1 MIGRPS
7 TEEIRRADSLLE
19 MITDGAAR
27 VRAMIAAAAAL
38 VALLVAM
45 PAADAQEAPQDFYR
59 NKTLKIIVGFPPGGG
74 FDLYAR
80 MLADYLPRYL
90 PGEPKMIV
98 ESMPGASTARAASYL
113 YNVAPQDGTVLGLFH
128 HALLANQ
135 ALEAQAGDFDV
146 TKFNWIGRMAT
157 RLNVGLTWHTAGVR
171 TIEDAKKREV
181 VMAATA
187 VTATSAMVPRAINH
201 AAGTKFKVV
210 LGYQG
215 SADMILAMERG
226 EAHGMSTGA
235 WYDLARDRPD
245 WIKDPKIHVLFQIS
259 TKRIPDLSHI
269 PVLADL
275 ATTEDDRAILD
286 LLGRTEDMG
295 RAFPVGP
302 RVPPERV
309 ALLRSA
315 FAKMMADPS
324 FLREAAKHHFEI
336 DFIRGDELQKFIA
349 AVGGFRPELRDKAKK
364 ILMR

>member
-1 MIGRPS
+1 MQAGIAGGR
-7 TEEIRRADSLLE
+7 RGGR
-19 MITDGAAR
+19 
-27 VRAMIAAAAAL
+27 AAL
-38 VALLVAM
+38 AAVVLAGLVVAA
-45 PAADAQEAPQDFYR
+45 PTAWAQETSPDFYKG
-59 NKTLKIIVGFPPGGG
+59 KTLKIIVGFPPGGG

-135 ALEAQAGDFDV
+135 ALEAKAGDFDV

-187 VTATSAMVPRAINH
+187 ATATSAMVPRAINH
-201 AAGTKFKVV
+201 AAGTRFKIV

-245 WIKDPKIHVLFQIS
+245 WIKEPKIHVLFQIS
-259 TKRIPDLSHI
+259 TKRIPDLSHV
-269 PVLADL
+269 PVLAEL
-275 ATTEDDRAILD
+275 AATEDDRAILD

-315 FAKMMADPS
+315 FAKMMVDPG
-324 FLREAAKHHFEI
+324 FLREATKHQFEL
-336 DFIRGDELQKFIA
+336 DVMPGEELQKFIA
-349 AVGGFRPELRDKAKK
+349 AVGGFPPELRGKAKT
-364 ILMR
+364 ILMP

>member
-1 MIGRPS
+1 M
-7 TEEIRRADSLLE
+7 
-19 MITDGAAR
+19 GA
-27 VRAMIAAAAAL
+27 V
-38 VALLVAM
+38 VAP
-45 PAADAQEAPQDFYR
+45 PAVDAQETPQDFYR
-59 NKTLKIIVGFPPGGG
+59 NKTLKLIVGFPPGGG

-113 YNVAPQDGTVLGLFH
+113 YNVAPEDGTVLGLFH

-135 ALEAQAGDFDV
+135 ALEAKAGDFDV

-157 RLNVGLTWHTAGVR
+157 RLNVGLTWHTAGIR
-171 TIEDAKKREV
+171 TIEDAKKTEV

-187 VTATSAMVPRAINH
+187 ATATSAMVPRAINH

-245 WIKDPKIHVLFQIS
+245 WIKESKIHVLFQIS
-259 TKRIPDLSHI
+259 TKRIPDLSHV

-275 ATTEDDRAILD
+275 ATTQDDRALLD

-309 ALLRSA
+309 TLLRSA
-315 FAKMMADPS
+315 FAKMMMDPG
-324 FLREAAKHHFEI
+324 FLREATRHHFEL
-336 DFIRGDELQKFIA
+336 DVMPGEELQKFIA
-349 AVGGFRPELRDKAKK
+349 SVGGFPPELRDKAKK
-364 ILMR
+364 ILMP

>member
-1 MIGRPS
+1 MN
-7 TEEIRRADSLLE
+7 ACVC
-19 MITDGAAR
+19 
-27 VRAMIAAAAAL
+27 VRAAVAAIAWAGIL
-38 VALLVAM
+38 VAA
-45 PAADAQEAPQDFYR
+45 PTAGAQERPQVFYG

-80 MLADYLPRYL
+80 TLAEYLPRYI
-90 PGEPKMIV
+90 PGEPKIIV
-98 ESMPGASTARAASYL
+98 ESMPGASTARAAAYL

-135 ALEAQAGDFDV
+135 ALDTKAGDFDV
-146 TKFNWIGRMAT
+146 TRFNWIGRMAT
-157 RLNVGLTWHTAGVR
+157 RLNIGVTWHTSGVR
-171 TIEDAKKREV
+171 TVEDAKKTEV

-187 VTATSAMVPRAINH
+187 ATATSAMVPRAINH
-201 AAGTKFKVV
+201 AAATRFKIV

-215 SADMILAMERG
+215 STDMILAMERG

-245 WIKDPKIHVLFQIS
+245 WIKEPKIHVLFQIS

-275 ATTEDDRAILD
+275 AAAEDDRAILD

-295 RAFPVGP
+295 RAFPAGP

-315 FAKMMADPS
+315 FAKMMVDPA
-324 FLREAAKHHFEI
+324 FLKEAEKHRFEL
-336 DFIRGDELQKFIA
+336 DFMHGEELQKFIA
-349 AVGGFRPELRDKAKK
+349 AVGAFPPELRGKAKK
-364 ILMR
+364 ILIP